1 MARDLSMSVTISRT
15 LLGLTPLEIND
26 QLLYKIAPGLL
37 GGQVTWQRI
46 TASSPYMDDDI
57 TVNRRRGRVS
67 EPLLVEVFGRSK
79 AQPNADNPAILKTNL
94 GTLVQAMVQ
103 DTFDLTITLD
113 AQTYI
118 YACEAADYSM
128 AWSTP
133 RFVARQLQVA
143 FVVPRAPV
151 PVSGPI

>member
-1 MARDLSMSVTISRT
+1 MARELALSVTISRA

-26 QLLYKIAPGLL
+26 QVLYKVAPGLL
-37 GGQVTWQRI
+37 GGQVSWQRT

-57 TVNRRRGRVS
+57 TVNRRRGRVN

-79 AQPNADNPAILKTNL
+79 GQPDATSPKLLKDNLT
-94 GTLVQAMVQ
+94 TLIQAMVQ
-103 DTFDLTITLD
+103 DTFDLTIVMD
-113 AQTYI
+113 AQTYT

-128 AWSTP
+128 AWTTP
-133 RFVARQLQVA
+133 RWAARQLQVA